1 MRTVAVIGAG
11 QMGSGITQTVAQFGM
26 KVLLSDVDIA
36 LAEKAKAN
44 IEKAF
49 TRLVSR
55 EKLTPDEAIAALARI
70 TPVADYAPMI
80 EADLIIEAATEK
92 EEIKHRIFAAAGKV
106 LGPDAIMA
114 SNTSS
119 IPITRM
125 AVSSPD
131 PARFIGLHF
140 FNPVP
145 VMGLIEVI
153 PGLATAKDTVARTRA
168 FAEGLGKQVVLA
180 EDEPGFVVNR
190 ILLPM
195 INEAVFVLGQGTA
208 SIPDIDKGCRLG
220 LNHPMGPLELADFVG
235 LDTCLDIVKVLYN
248 TTGDSKYRPAPLL
261 MKYVEAGWLGRK
273 TGRGFYDY
281 SGDAP
286 VPTR

>member
-44 IEKAF
+44 IDKAF
-49 TRLVSR
+49 ARLVSR
-55 EKLTPDEAIAALARI
+55 EKLTPDEATAALGRI
-70 TPVADYAPMI
+70 TPVADYAPMA

-92 EEIKHRIFAAAGKV
+92 EEIKHKIFQAAGKV
-106 LGPDAIMA
+106 LREDAIMA

-131 PARFIGLHF
+131 PKRFIGLHF

-208 SIPDIDKGCRLG
+208 SIADIDKGCRLG
-220 LNHPMGPLELADFVG
+220 LNHPMGPL
-235 LDTCLDIVKVLYN
+235 
-248 TTGDSKYRPAPLL
+248 
-261 MKYVEAGWLGRK
+261 
-273 TGRGFYDY
+273 
-281 SGDAP
+281 
-286 VPTR
+286 